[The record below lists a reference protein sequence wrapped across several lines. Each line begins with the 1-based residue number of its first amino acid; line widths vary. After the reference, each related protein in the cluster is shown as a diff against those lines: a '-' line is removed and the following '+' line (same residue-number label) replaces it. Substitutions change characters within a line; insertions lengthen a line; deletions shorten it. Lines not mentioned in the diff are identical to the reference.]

1 MPILD
6 FNGTTN
12 SEIKTIK
19 DFDGTT
25 NYQIGKVYDFDGT
38 SNHLIYSAEE
48 QYFPG
53 TTPSRY
59 SPGGAGGYKANSTY
73 WACSISNGTNVNSIT
88 SYLKINMT
96 GIKTITITGDSTW
109 QGGVWLSNQSQ
120 FDSKQQQLYH
130 PYYIFY
136 APDSSA
142 YVQKA
147 NYISSVTWDVSSYSG
162 NYYLFLGCYTNS
174 NGDQYATVTSVI
186 GRE

>member
-1 MPILD
+1 MVIYD
-6 FNGTTN
+6 NDGTSN
-12 SEIKTIK
+12 SEIGKLY
-19 DFDGTT
+19 DNDGTT
-25 NYQIGKVYDFDGT
+25 NYQIGKVYDNDGT
-38 SNHLIYSAEE
+38 SNHLVYSAEE

-59 SPGGAGGYKANSTY
+59 SPGGSGGYTANSTN
-73 WACSISNGTNVNSIT
+73 WSCSISNGTNVNSVT

-96 GIKTITITGDSTW
+96 GIKTITITGSSTW
-109 QGGVWLSNQSQ
+109 HGGVWLSNQSQ

-136 APDSSA
+136 SPDSSA

-147 NYISSVTWDVSSYSG
+147 NNISSVTWNVSSYSG

-174 NGDQYATVTSVI
+174 NGDQSARVTSVI
-186 GRE
+186 GIE

>member
-1 MPILD
+1 MVIYD
-6 FNGTTN
+6 NDGTSN
-12 SEIKTIK
+12 SEIGKLY
-19 DFDGTT
+19 DNDGTT
-25 NYQIGKVYDFDGT
+25 NYQIGKVYDNDGT
-38 SNHLIYSAEE
+38 SNHLVYSAEE

-59 SPGGAGGYKANSTY
+59 SPGGSGGYTANSTN
-73 WACSISNGTNVNSIT
+73 WSCSISNGTNVNSVT

-96 GIKTITITGDSTW
+96 GIKTITITGSSTW
-109 QGGVWLSNQSQ
+109 HGGVWLSNQSQ

-136 APDSSA
+136 SPDSSA

-174 NGDQYATVTSVI
+174 NGDQSARVTSVI
-186 GRE
+186 GIE

>member
-1 MPILD
+1 MAIYD
-6 FNGTTN
+6 NN
-12 SEIKTIK
+12 R
-19 DFDGTT
+19 TT
-25 NYQIGKVYDFDGT
+25 NYEIGQLYDNDGTSNHQIGNVYDNDGT
-38 SNHLIYSAEE
+38 SNHLIYTAEE

-59 SPGGAGGYKANSTY
+59 SPGGAGGYTANSTN
-73 WACSISNGTNVNSIT
+73 WSCNVSNGTNVNSVT

-96 GIKTITITGDSTW
+96 GIKTITITGNSTG

-136 APDSSA
+136 SPDSSA

-147 NYISSVTWDVSSYSG
+147 NNISSVTWNVSSYSG
-162 NYYLFLGCYTNS
+162 NYYLFLGCCTNNS
-174 NGDQYATVTSVI
+174 GNQSARVTSVI
-186 GRE
+186 GIE

>member
-1 MPILD
+1 MAIYD
-6 FNGTTN
+6 NNGTT
-12 SEIKTIK
+12 SYEIGAIY
-19 DFDGTT
+19 DNDGTSSF
-25 NYQIGKVYDFDGT
+25 QIGKAYEYDGT
-38 SNHLIYSAEE
+38 AHYLIYSAEE

-59 SPGGAGGYKANSTY
+59 SPGGAGGYTANSTN
-73 WACSISNGTNVNSIT
+73 WSCNVSDGTNVNSVT

-96 GIKTITITGDSTW
+96 GIKTITITGSSTW
-109 QGGVWLSNQSQ
+109 FGGVWLSNQSQ

-136 APDSSA
+136 SPDSSA

-147 NYISSVTWDVSSYSG
+147 NNIFSVTWDVSSYSG

-174 NGDQYATVTSVI
+174 SGTQSASVTSVI
-186 GRE
+186 GIE

>member
-1 MPILD
+1 MAIYD
-6 FNGTTN
+6 Y
-12 SEIKTIK
+12 
-19 DFDGTT
+19 DGTSNHLIDKVNDYDGT
-25 NYQIGKVYDFDGT
+25 SNHQIGKVYDWDGT
-38 SNHLIYSAEE
+38 TSHLIYSAEE

-59 SPGGAGGYKANSTY
+59 SPSGAGSYTANSTN
-73 WACSISNGTNVNSIT
+73 WSCSISNGTNVNSVT

-96 GIKTITITGDSTW
+96 GIKTITITGNSTW
-109 QGGVWLSNQSQ
+109 HGGVWLSNQSQ

-136 APDSSA
+136 SPDSSA

-147 NYISSVTWDVSSYSG
+147 NNISSVTWNVSSYSG

-174 NGDQYATVTSVI
+174 NGNQSARVTSVI
-186 GRE
+186 GIE

>member
-1 MPILD
+1 MAMYD
-6 FNGTTN
+6 WNGTVGTDLG
-12 SEIKTIK
+12 KAY
-19 DFDGTT
+19 DWDGTT
-25 NYQIGKVYDFDGT
+25 SHQLGKGYDWDGT
-38 SNHLIYSAEE
+38 TGHLFYSAEE

-59 SPGGAGGYKANSTY
+59 SPGGAGSYTANSTN
-73 WACSISNGTNVNSIT
+73 WSCNVSDGTNVNSVT

-96 GIKTITITGDSTW
+96 GIKTITITGSSTW
-109 QGGVWLSNQSQ
+109 FGGVWLSNQSQ
-120 FDSKQQQLYH
+120 FDSKQEQLYH

-147 NYISSVTWDVSSYSG
+147 NNISSVTWDASSYSG

-174 NGDQYATVTSVI
+174 NGDQSASVTSVI
-186 GRE
+186 GIE